1 MADQIIV
8 EYGARIDK
16 LEKELKDIE
25 KGMRGV
31 DEAAKKSSDNVVKSF
46 KNVEKESN
54 NLNNTLKKVGGAIA
68 GYFTVSTLLNY
79 AKHVRDVTAEF
90 QKLEAVLT
98 NTLGDSSL
106 AQKALLDIQEFAAVT
121 PYGVTELTQAF
132 VKLAN
137 AGFKPT
143 ISELRKLGDLASST
157 GKSFDQ
163 LAEAIIDAQTGEFE
177 RLKEFGIRASKEGDT
192 VTFAFKN
199 VKTQVDFTSEAIQN
213 YLLSLGELEGV
224 SGAMEAISKTLGGQ
238 LSNLDDEFDQLAK
251 TIGGQAS
258 NGFSNFISLV
268 SDAVRVIREFQE
280 NDFQTSQ
287 REYNTAANELLK
299 TYEDW
304 SKLPIPE
311 QMAKI
316 KETVTSLT
324 AENEKLS
331 MSWERNNDVLIDAKN
346 QTGTFSK
353 MLSGL
358 GIKIG
363 GTQKTIEDY
372 TQKNDDLRKTIN
384 ANLIVIRQLE
394 ERYKSLVEK
403 SKPVVKS
410 QEEIDKE
417 FKKQLDTLK
426 ALEDLAIRRV
436 KLEEGTEGDII
447 KVQEDFNNRRIALF
461 KRFSKTRELD
471 YKSVL
476 LRQEELEKDF
486 SDFLEDEEKKR
497 EAKRKQDYE
506 GIKTT
511 RFKQLEEFKRREDL
525 INKEAYLD
533 ELNLAKDN
541 DERVKAIDAE
551 FRASEI
557 NAEISHLEAK
567 YNLEKAYGLST
578 IETENEILDARIKL
592 YQLDVEMARK
602 AEADKRK
609 AREEQLRYMIEGANL
624 LETTLQ
630 LYNQQENE
638 RIQQRFENER
648 NEIQKTADY
657 RAASIDKQLRAGL
670 ISEEQAAVQKE
681 RIQRNLSQ
689 KEAAIKRQQFIAERN
704 AKVTQI
710 GIETAFGIIKA
721 VASSPMTYGMPFSA
735 FVALQG
741 AIEAAFVRSQP
752 IPKFEKGG
760 PVKGKRHYEGGVMA
774 ELEGGEFVHN
784 RKSVRK
790 YANAITA
797 IHEDKFD
804 KFVAK
809 KYVAPALRR
818 AKAEKEAFEMRRQS
832 TAENILKSLAH
843 NGVDLSYLESIT
855 RKNNAVSIKNAD
867 YLADQIA
874 RKTRK
879 GGIRK

>member
-1 MADQIIV
+1 VADQIIV

-137 AGFKPT
+137 SGFKPT

-177 RLKEFGIRASKEGDT
+177 RLKEFGIRASKEGDK

-213 YLLSLGELEGV
+213 YLLSLGEVEGV

-304 SKLPIPE
+304 GKLPIAD
-311 QMAKI
+311 QMAN
-316 KETVTSLT
+316 VT
-324 AENEKLS
+324 AEIARLREETDKLDVS
-331 MSWERNNDVLIDAKN
+331 FDRNNSTIVSAKEN
-346 QTGTFSK
+346 ASLLDKG
-353 MLSGL
+353 LSSL
-358 GIKIG
+358 GF
-363 GTQKTIEDY
+363 TTTSSQKTVEEY
-372 TQKNDDLRKTIN
+372 TKKNDDLRKTIN
-384 ANLIVIRQLE
+384 ANLIVIGQLE

-426 ALEDLAIRRV
+426 ALEDIAVRRV
-436 KLEEGTEGDII
+436 KLEDGTEGQIV
-447 KVQEDFNNRRIALF
+447 KVHEDFNQRRINLY
-461 KRFSKTRELD
+461 KRYAKTQEVEYQSLKLRE
-471 YKSVL
+471 
-476 LRQEELEKDF
+476 EELEKEF
-486 SDFLEDEEKKR
+486 TKFLENEEKNRAKKR
-497 EAKRKQDYE
+497 NEDIA
-506 GIKTT
+506 GIKNT
-511 RFKQLEEFKRREDL
+511 RFKALEDL
-525 INKEAYLD
+525 KKQEENLSKELQLV
-533 ELNLAKDN
+533 ELQQIGTERKAVENLQKQFQRD
-541 DERVKAIDAE
+541 DLL
-551 FRASEI
+551 
-557 NAEISHLEAK
+557 AEIQHLESKMQLQKLYGDSTLDTEREILEAK
-567 YNLEKAYGLST
+567 E
-578 IETENEILDARIKL
+578 KL
-592 YQLDVEMARK
+592 YQLDVDAANK
-602 AEADKRK
+602 AEDDKRK
-609 AREEQLRYMIEGANL
+609 KREENAKKLVQVADLAQKGVEA
-624 LETTLQ
+624 
-630 LYNQQENE
+630 YNDVELAKIQAKYDAE
-638 RIQQRFENER
+638 REQIQR
-648 NEIQKTADY
+648 TADFQT
-657 RAASIDKQLRAGL
+657 ASIEKQLRANL
-670 ISEEQAAVQKE
+670 ISEEVAATQKE
-681 RIQRNLSQ
+681 RIRQ
-689 KEAAIKRQQFIAERN
+689 EAARRESALKRQQFISDRN
-704 AKVTQI
+704 AKLTQI

-721 VASSPMTYGMPFSA
+721 VASSPLTYGMPFAA
-735 FVALQG
+735 FVAAQG
-741 AIEAAFVRSQP
+741 AIEAAVVRSQP

-760 PVKGKRHYEGGVMA
+760 AVKGKRHSEGGVIA

-790 YANAITA
+790 HANAITA

-855 RKNNAVSIKNAD
+855 RKNNSVSIKNAD

-874 RKTRK
+874 RKTKK